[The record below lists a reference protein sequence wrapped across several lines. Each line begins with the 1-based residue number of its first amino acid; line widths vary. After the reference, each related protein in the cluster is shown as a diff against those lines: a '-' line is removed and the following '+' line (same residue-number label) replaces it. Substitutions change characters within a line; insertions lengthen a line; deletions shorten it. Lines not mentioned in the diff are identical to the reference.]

1 MKLSKNNKERVYE
14 FITTYS
20 LEYEHDEYPRFT
32 TNFLSQ
38 KLNMQRTNLSS
49 ILNQLVNEGK
59 LIKQK
64 GRPVMYQYINLS
76 EEAEEV
82 FKRLIGYDQSLK
94 DAVAG
99 AKATIL
105 YPKGKPSILITAQ
118 RGCGAHYF
126 AETVFEFAVKSGV
139 VKNREA
145 LLVFDC
151 KAYQEN
157 PDYRQKLLFGTE
169 DEVGILNQSED
180 GMLFINHI
188 DMLPAYERRRL
199 LSTKERGILICRT
212 DLDVDQEIYH
222 SLQEKTD
229 FEIKLPSLNE
239 RSMEERFQLVKAFL
253 CSEIKD
259 IGKNLEMDVNILSAL
274 LLYESA
280 DNVAGLKKDIH
291 TGCIN
296 CYARKG
302 SSKNKF
308 VEILLSDFP
317 PYVRK
322 GLIYSKTH
330 KEELDELVSEQYVY
344 AFTHSTM
351 LKKQAQKNEEKKDIY
366 QSIDDRKKKYK
377 KQEIE
382 EEEIDAYVSISL
394 KEDFQKYYNELSG
407 KISNR
412 SMLENII
419 ANKMIEHVD
428 LFLKKAEETFQIKYD
443 EKIMCALCL
452 HMNSALIRNESK
464 QRVSNEE
471 IVQMTV
477 SYPQEYQLAQEF
489 ILETEEVFHT
499 RLNVDEIVFVMMF
512 LLEERVTKKQ
522 QVVTLI
528 AMHGDHSAQEV
539 VKTVNILSNENNTY
553 AFNLPLDQNM
563 KEAYEDFKKE
573 IIRIDQG
580 KGIILIYDMGSL
592 RTMAESIAAETNID
606 IRFVESP
613 ITLIGVA
620 CSNKASEEKGIE
632 EIYGY
637 LQENF
642 KTAAYSRNYDGSNKI
657 VVITSKS
664 ETEAEKIQRFIN
676 ENMSWNDVK
685 IRRIV
690 AANEGQLYSMIDS
703 IAEEGEIVGIVGD
716 YDPLLHQYQFIDV
729 NQLMKS
735 EKTNLDDY
743 IQTQNELDKTG
754 ITETYEYLEENFKEL
769 DMAKI
774 EVYLDDFMDKVQ
786 DLLKVRLDEN
796 KKIGLIIHIVCLLDR
811 IRQEYTP
818 SISFIASG
826 VIDKNKEMVPEVK
839 KLLRPIEKEFNV
851 YINDTEIATIITVI
865 RE

>member
-76 EEAEEV
+76 EEAEQV

-105 YPKGKPSILITAQ
+105 YPKGKPSILIIAQ

-212 DLDVDQEIYH
+212 DLSVDQEIYH
-222 SLQEKTD
+222 SLQERTD
-229 FEIKLPSLNE
+229 FEIKLPNLNE
-239 RSMEERFQLVKAFL
+239 RSMEERFQLIQSFL
-253 CSEIKD
+253 CDEIKN
-259 IGKNLEMDVNILSAL
+259 IGKNLEMDSNILSAL
-274 LLYESA
+274 LLYESD
-280 DNVAGLKKDIH
+280 DNVTGLKKDIH
-291 TGCIN
+291 TGCVN

-308 VEILLSDFP
+308 IEILLSDFP
-317 PYVRK
+317 TYVRK

-330 KEELDELVSEQYVY
+330 KEELEELVSEQYVY
-344 AFTHSTM
+344 AFTHSTI
-351 LKKQAQKNEEKKDIY
+351 LKKQAQKSEEKRDIY

-382 EEEIDAYVSISL
+382 EEEIDAYVSIAL

-412 SMLENII
+412 NMLENII

-664 ETEAEKIQRFIN
+664 EIEAEKIQRFIN
-676 ENMSWNDVK
+676 ENMSWNNVK

-735 EKTNLDDY
+735 EKSNLDDY
-743 IQTQNELDKTG
+743 IQTQNELGKTG

-769 DMAKI
+769 DMAKVK
-774 EVYLDDFMDKVQ
+774 VYLDDFMNKVQ

-811 IRQEYTP
+811 IRQKYTP

-826 VIDKNKEMVPEVK
+826 VIDKNKEMVSEVK
-839 KLLRPIEKEFNV
+839 KLLGPIENEFNV
-851 YINDTEIATIITVI
+851 YINDTEIATIITII

>member
-38 KLNMQRTNLSS
+38 KLGMQRTNLSS

-76 EEAEEV
+76 EEAEQV

-105 YPKGKPSILITAQ
+105 YPKGRPSILITAQ

-126 AETVFEFAVKSGV
+126 AETAFLFAVKSGV
-139 VKNREA
+139 IKKKEA
-145 LLVFDC
+145 LLTFDC
-151 KAYQEN
+151 KAYLEN

-212 DLDVDQEIYH
+212 DLSVDQEIYH
-222 SLQEKTD
+222 SLQERTD
-229 FEIKLPSLNE
+229 FEIKLPNLNE
-239 RSMEERFQLVKAFL
+239 RSMEERFQLIQSFL
-253 CSEIKD
+253 CDEIKN
-259 IGKNLEMDVNILSAL
+259 IGKNLEMDSNILSAL
-274 LLYESA
+274 LLYESD
-280 DNVAGLKKDIH
+280 DNVTGLKKDIH
-291 TGCIN
+291 TGCVN

-308 VEILLSDFP
+308 IEILLSDFP
-317 PYVRK
+317 TYVRK

-330 KEELDELVSEQYVY
+330 KEELEELVSEQYVY

-351 LKKQAQKNEEKKDIY
+351 LKKQAQKSEEKRDIY

-382 EEEIDAYVSISL
+382 EEEIDAYVSIAL

-412 SMLENII
+412 NMLENII

-664 ETEAEKIQRFIN
+664 EIEAEKIQRFIN
-676 ENMSWNDVK
+676 ENMSWNNVK

-735 EKTNLDDY
+735 EKSNLDDY
-743 IQTQNELDKTG
+743 IQTQNELGKTG

-769 DMAKI
+769 DMAKVK
-774 EVYLDDFMDKVQ
+774 VYLDDFMNKVQ

-811 IRQEYTP
+811 IRQKYTP

-826 VIDKNKEMVPEVK
+826 VIDKNKEMVSEVK
-839 KLLRPIEKEFNV
+839 KLLGPIENEFNV
-851 YINDTEIATIITVI
+851 YINDTEIATIITII